1 MHMIAADKS
10 IKERKLVE
18 FKIKNK
24 KKKERKK
31 KGMKKAEGEIVG
43 KQNKCLLMA

>member
-1 MHMIAADKS
+1 MRMIAANKS

-18 FKIKNK
+18 FKI